1 MKKSLNVIIAVVLAF
16 GMMACGEKKITQE
29 DLKASE
35 AKLFN
40 EDQSINEEVAPEVAE
55 QYCQFVKQNPDDS
68 TAAMWLY
75 HAMEIN
81 IMLQDVDKSVELGNQ
96 LVSQYPDSEWAPMS
110 LFLMG
115 SYVYGDL
122 VNDTAQAHIMFQR
135 LIDEYPESGLVEDAR
150 KSIEYLGLTP
160 EEIFTLMMMS
170 QMEEE
175 EEVEL

>member
-1 MKKSLNVIIAVVLAF
+1 MKKSPIIMLAILLTF

-40 EDQSINEEVAPEVAE
+40 EDRSLNESVAPKVAE
-55 QYCQFVKQNPDDS
+55 EYCQFVKQNPDDS
-68 TAAMWLY
+68 TAVLWLY

-81 IMLQDVDKSVELGNQ
+81 VMMKNTDKSIELGNQ
-96 LVSQYPDSEWAPMS
+96 LLSQYPQSEWAPQT

-115 SYVYGDL
+115 SYVYNDL
-122 VNDTAQAHIMFQR
+122 LNDTAQAHVMFQR
-135 LIDEYPESGLVEDAR
+135 IIDEYPESHLVDDAQ
-150 KSIEYLGLTP
+150 KSIEYLGLTA

-170 QMEEE
+170 QMEVEE
-175 EEVEL
+175 GVWE